1 MAVWQPSHSQW
12 AHAVEVRSRALLTGG
27 HAAEDLYQEAIS
39 QLRPTQMTVEF
50 ARAHLV
56 YGEWLRREDRRIDAR
71 EQLHTAHQMFASMG
85 ADGFADR
92 ALVADAFFSKTEPGV
107 TARLLTSD
115 KRVVNAM
122 ARLATPPIDPSKVGG
137 YPSILATYG
146 KTGFN
151 VTIESRT
158 ITIIPV
164 P

>member
-1 MAVWQPSHSQW
+1 VAYIKRLPAGTELRVGNVAVG
-12 AHAVEVRSRALLTGG
+12 ETGG
-27 HAAEDLYQEAIS
+27 KPVLKGVPIDGLRDSAEYQRVLAKLES
-39 QLRPTQMTVEF
+39 VNVGR
-50 ARAHLV
+50 
-56 YGEWLRREDRRIDAR
+56 
-71 EQLHTAHQMFASMG
+71 

-92 ALVADAFFSKTEPGV
+92 ALVADAFFSETEPGV

-146 KTGFN
+146 KTGFD